1 MKRINMYKIDT
12 GADLSL
18 PEEPNTNDSV
28 SGLIL
33 YNNV

>member
-1 MKRINMYKIDT
+1 MDT

-28 SGLIL
+28 SELIL
-33 YNNV
+33 YNKLLYNLYSFK